1 MFFFFKFFL
10 TSSRPNPAPLRHFL
24 PCVRLGIV
32 NQLGPES
39 MERLRHYAEN
49 MQGGAG
55 QGAGAADDDEDDE
68 EDEDV
73 PSLVENFEV
82 IQCTVSTRNF
92 LSPDDPESNFEVILQ
107 NISHS
112 VYFQQACSIPN

>member
-1 MFFFFKFFL
+1 
-10 TSSRPNPAPLRHFL
+10 
-24 PCVRLGIV
+24 
-32 NQLGPES
+32 

-82 IQCTVSTRNF
+82 IQCTVALALEARRRKREEEEELNA
-92 LSPDDPESNFEVILQ
+92 
-107 NISHS
+107 
-112 VYFQQACSIPN
+112 VYT